1 MKSIVKNLT
10 YLLKLATTDKENN
23 VKNPGRNEFSIL
35 YLKFFKSLLKNL
47 TSVNENCLIHVLL
60 FLKF

>member
-23 VKNPGRNEFSIL
+23 VKKPWRNEFSIL
-35 YLKFFKSLLKNL
+35 YLKFFKSLSK
-47 TSVNENCLIHVLL
+47 T
-60 FLKF
+60 